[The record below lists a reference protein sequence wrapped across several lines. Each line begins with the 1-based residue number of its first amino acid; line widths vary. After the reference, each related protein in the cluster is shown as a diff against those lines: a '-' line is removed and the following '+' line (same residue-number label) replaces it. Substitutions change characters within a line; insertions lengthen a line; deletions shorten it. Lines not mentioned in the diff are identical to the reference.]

1 MSRTAT
7 GTPTSSTPVTSAGPV
22 SAPRVVGQRRIR
34 AGHLGLAVALIA
46 VGGLL
51 AAFAFYAATRTGDY
65 LAVAKPVSAGATIT
79 DADLVSVQV
88 NSAVGL
94 SPVSASKRA
103 QVIGKRAKVSL
114 VPGTLL
120 TEEQLTDT
128 ELVGPGQQQVGIGLK
143 PERMPARKLSP
154 GDKVQLVATAD
165 PNASAT
171 DSAST
176 NNDTAP
182 TSIERYPGTVV
193 DSSPQTDTD
202 STTVVYV
209 AVDGGDAPR
218 IVALAAAGR
227 IGIVLT
233 GSR

>member
-1 MSRTAT
+1 MSRTA
-7 GTPTSSTPVTSAGPV
+7 GSPTPTVPATPVTSAGPV

-51 AAFAFYAATRTGDY
+51 AAFAFYAATRTGTY
-65 LAVAKPVSAGATIT
+65 LAVARPVTAGATVT

-94 SPVSASKRA
+94 SPVAASQRG

-120 TEEQLTDT
+120 TRAQLTDT
-128 ELVGPGQQQVGIGLK
+128 ELVGPGEQQVGIGLK

-154 GDKVQLVATAD
+154 GDTVQLVATDD
-165 PNASAT
+165 PNAASST
-171 DSAST
+171 DNDNSST
-176 NNDTAP
+176 ST
-182 TSIERYPGTVV
+182 ERYPGTVV

-209 AVDGGDAPR
+209 AVAGSDAPR

-227 IGIVLT
+227 VGLVLT
-233 GSR
+233 GTR